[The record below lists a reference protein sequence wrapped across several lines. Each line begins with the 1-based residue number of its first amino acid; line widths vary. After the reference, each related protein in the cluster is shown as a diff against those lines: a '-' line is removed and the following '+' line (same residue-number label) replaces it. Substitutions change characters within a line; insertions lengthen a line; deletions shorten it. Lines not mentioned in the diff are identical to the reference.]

1 MQKPDRWDF
10 DKPEQYRDALVKYDN
25 QMRKNKMNAIVGG
38 TFATVIGLAAL
49 TVIGGSWYT
58 VGEGYRGVTLR
69 NGAVVGTAEPGLGF
83 KMPIIDSV
91 VDISV
96 QSQAQLY
103 ENILAYSRDQQT
115 AGLNLSV
122 NYRFPA
128 DQVETIYRE
137 YGGEAGV
144 ISRLLDRQVL
154 EEVKNIFGKFNA
166 STAIQERER
175 LAAEVQMAIQKAVI
189 GPIIVESVQ
198 IENID
203 FSDAYENSIE
213 ARMLAEV
220 EVQKVRQNA
229 EREKVTAEIT
239 VIQAQA
245 EADAQLAR
253 ATAEA
258 EATRIRGEAEASAIK
273 AKAEALKDNAG
284 LIALTQAEKWNGQLP
299 TTMIPGSTVPFMD
312 VATKPAQ

>member
-1 MQKPDRWDF
+1 MREPNRYDF
-10 DKPEQYRDALVKYDN
+10 KTRDEYEKAMNEYKNYE
-25 QMRKNKMNAIVGG
+25 RKKRMNIVGASVG
-38 TFATVIGLAAL
+38 AVFVGIVAL
-49 TVIGGSWYT
+49 TILGGSWYT
-58 VGEGYRGVTLR
+58 VDEGYRGVALR
-69 NGAVVGTAEPGLGF
+69 NGAVIGTSEPGLGF

-115 AGLNLSV
+115 AGLSLSV
-122 NYRFPA
+122 NYRLPA
-128 DQVETIYRE
+128 DQVEVIYRE

-144 ISRLLDRQVL
+144 VSRLLDRQVL
-154 EEVKNIFGKFNA
+154 EEVKNVFGKFNA

-175 LAAEVQMAIQKAVI
+175 LAAEVQMAIQKAVV

-203 FSDAYENSIE
+203 FSDAYEQSIE

-258 EATRIRGEAEASAIK
+258 EATRIRGEAEADAIE
-273 AKAEALKDNAG
+273 AKGAALRDNPS
-284 LIALTQAEKWNGQLP
+284 LIDLVQAERWNGALP
-299 TTMIPGSTVPFMD
+299 TTMIPGSTVPFMN
-312 VATKPAQ
+312 VGSSQ